1 MMQDQDRRQ
10 FFRIDQHIS
19 LELKVISQEDISDHP
34 QPSQF
39 GVSPNFLL
47 LTELQQMDSASAQLM
62 RKVTEKDPNL
72 ASILNIMNDKIER
85 IAQAIASDDMTVSS
99 AAIQEVNIS
108 EGGLQFTSDDQYDT
122 GAYFSMKLVFP
133 DSCIGLILY
142 ATCLRSAPQDDGR
155 FQTRVEFV
163 QMPENC
169 RMILA
174 RQIFESQA
182 RQRKQ
187 AVEDSI

>member
-1 MMQDQDRRQ
+1 MQDQDRRQ

-19 LELKVISQEDISDHP
+19 LELKVISESEISDHP
-34 QPSQF
+34 KPSQF

-47 LTELQQMDSASAQLM
+47 LSELQQMDSANAQLM
-62 RKVTEKDPNL
+62 RKVTEKDPTL
-72 ASILNIMNDKIER
+72 ASVLNIINEKIER
-85 IAQAIASDDMTVSS
+85 IAQAIASEEMTVSH

-108 EGGLQFTSDDQYDT
+108 EGGLQFTSDAQYT
-122 GAYFSMKLVFP
+122 AGAYFSMKLVFP
-133 DSCIGLILY
+133 DSCVGLILY
-142 ATCLRSAPQDDGR
+142 ATCLRSTPQADGR
-155 FQTRVEFV
+155 FQTSAEFV

-187 AVEDSI
+187 EAEARN

>member
-1 MMQDQDRRQ
+1 MQDQDRRQ

-19 LELKVISQEDISDHP
+19 LELKVISESEISDHP
-34 QPSQF
+34 KPSQF

-47 LTELQQMDSASAQLM
+47 LSELQQMDSASAQLM
-62 RKVTEKDPNL
+62 RKVTEKDPTL
-72 ASILNIMNDKIER
+72 ASVLNIINDKIER
-85 IAQAIASDDMTVSS
+85 IAQAIASDEMTVGH

-108 EGGLQFTSDDQYDT
+108 EGGLQFMSDSQYTSEDC
-122 GAYFSMKLVFP
+122 FSMKLVFP
-133 DSCIGLILY
+133 DSCIGLLLY
-142 ATCLRSAPQDDGR
+142 ATCLRSTAQADGR
-155 FQTRVEFV
+155 YQTSAEFV

-187 AVEDSI
+187 ETEASN